1 MMRILLIIMLAGIV
15 TELSSSSA
23 GAQSC
28 YSMPADKTGEIQQ
41 GRLVQRAIGGKRV
54 YLLRVPTPVCLT
66 ARNSKDNV
74 RGTKIIQVYSSNAAV
89 NRSIV
94 RFVGKDVQVTGRVV
108 GALTRHHKA
117 PIVMD
122 LSDID
127 QI

>member
-1 MMRILLIIMLAGIV
+1 MLAGIV
-15 TELSSSSA
+15 TELSSSA

-41 GRLVQRAIGGKRV
+41 GRLVQRTIGGKRV

-66 ARNSKDNV
+66 VQNSKGG

-89 NRSIV
+89 KRSIV